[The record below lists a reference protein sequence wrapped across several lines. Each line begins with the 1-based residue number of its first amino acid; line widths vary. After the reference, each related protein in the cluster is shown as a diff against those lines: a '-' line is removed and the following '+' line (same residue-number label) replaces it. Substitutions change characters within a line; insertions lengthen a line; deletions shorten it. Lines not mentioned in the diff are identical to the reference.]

1 MDIKDTNFSSL
12 FIYCFKLSSTPFF
25 PSDPYTFLEILFFP
39 LTPDISYLKVIFLYW
54 FNKECSLVHI
64 IIYTTWTESFCW
76 TQTLLQVSDA
86 PGHLMDYSE
95 LHNSLALPHTLADNG
110 KDARRLEK
118 LTELD
123 NRVNTYENCLDRG
136 SRKEEE

>member
-1 MDIKDTNFSSL
+1 
-12 FIYCFKLSSTPFF
+12 
-25 PSDPYTFLEILFFP
+25 
-39 LTPDISYLKVIFLYW
+39 
-54 FNKECSLVHI
+54 
-64 IIYTTWTESFCW
+64 
-76 TQTLLQVSDA
+76 
-86 PGHLMDYSE
+86 MDYSE